1 MRPFR
6 KPQRRA
12 VRRIEHPLG
21 DFNQHRIERR
31 LRKLTEV
38 RYIGV
43 RAARPAR
50 QNTTAIPA
58 MPRIT
63 DLPGFKDNIV
73 GFL

>member
-1 MRPFR
+1 MRLFHEA
-6 KPQRRA
+6 QRRA
-12 VRRIEHPLG
+12 MGCIEHPLR
-21 DFNQHRIERR
+21 DLDEHRIERR
-31 LRKLTEV
+31 LRKLAEV

-43 RAARPAR
+43 RATSPGR

-63 DLPGFKDNIV
+63 DLPGLKGDIV